1 MIYQEYD
8 LVYDPQFEDDLLD
21 CSASYSAGAFWV
33 IEDERGIVATG
44 AVVPNGGARLIK
56 RMYVA
61 ARARRLGLARV
72 LLHQCLGWG
81 DFARSELWS
90 DVRFP
95 AAHRL
100 YQREGFVPGPVRVLT
115 DPDASVERYF
125 RRDSMGD

>member
-1 MIYQEYD
+1 MYD
-8 LVYDPQFEDDLLD
+8 VG
-21 CSASYSAGAFWV
+21 ASYSSGAFWV
-33 IEDERGIVATG
+33 IEDEDGLVATG
-44 AVVPNGGARLIK
+44 AVVPNGAARLIK

-61 ARARRLGLARV
+61 ARARRLGLARG

-81 DFARSELWS
+81 DFAWSELWS

-95 AAHRL
+95 AAHQM

-125 RRDSMGD
+125 RRG